1 MRLCV
6 VSFKQCWTDAS
17 GAWWSYGGFPAQ
29 MDALRTLCDDMT
41 IVIVRSFAREGGMPL
56 PRDARVVALRSPV
69 GIDFRRKVSV
79 AAHLPYYLS
88 RISAEIRQADVVH
101 TPVPGD
107 LPYIGLVLSVLYGK
121 RVFALYNG
129 SWVRNSETT
138 IMNRITRQTLRLLA
152 RGRNVMLAVGD
163 GDTPPSPGMGW
174 LFATSLTAAEIAAS
188 PIDDTRGLSDPP
200 RLVYAGRLSVEK
212 GVPVLLEALR
222 ILADEG
228 FEPLPLLTLAGD
240 GPARPEL
247 EALVD
252 RLELRSRVRFA
263 GQMERAALAR
273 EFQAADLCIH
283 PSHTEGYCKAW
294 LDAMAQGLPV
304 LTTEV
309 GAARAVV
316 GGAGERGW
324 LVRPGDPRALAAAV
338 RHVLT
343 MPMDWPALRRRCRD
357 YAASRTLET
366 WAEQIGRACAGRW
379 NVADAEGVLQPWR
392 R

>member
-6 VSFKQCWTDAS
+6 VSFKQCWTDPS

-56 PRDARVVALRSPV
+56 PGDARVVALQSPV

-79 AAHLPYYLS
+79 AAHLPYYLR
-88 RISAEIRQADVVH
+88 RIAAEIRQADVVH

-138 IMNRITRQTLRLLA
+138 IMNRITRQTLRMLA

-163 GDTPPSPGMGW
+163 GDTPPAPGMGW

-188 PIDDTRGLSDPP
+188 PIHDARGLSDPP

-212 GVPVLLEALR
+212 GVPVLLDALR

-228 FEPLPLLTLAGD
+228 FEPLPLVTLAGD
-240 GPARPEL
+240 GPARQEL

-252 RLELRSRVRFA
+252 RLGLRDRVRFA
-263 GQMERAALAR
+263 GQMDRAALAR
-273 EFQAADLCIH
+273 EFQAADFCVH

-324 LVRPGDPRALAAAV
+324 LVPPGDPPALAAAL
-338 RHVLT
+338 RQVLT
-343 MPMDWPALRRRCRD
+343 TPVDWPALRHRCRD
-357 YAASRTLET
+357 FAGGRTLEA
-366 WAEQIGRACAGRW
+366 WAEQIGRVCAGRW
-379 NVADAEGVLQPWR
+379 NVPDAEGVLQPWR